1 MIARCL
7 PLWQNLSQDHNGRG
21 TASMELIHRNIYT
34 GIIHRLRAEERVETV
49 SNYID
54 IIYLTVQ

>member
-1 MIARCL
+1 
-7 PLWQNLSQDHNGRG
+7 
-21 TASMELIHRNIYT
+21 MELIHRNIYT